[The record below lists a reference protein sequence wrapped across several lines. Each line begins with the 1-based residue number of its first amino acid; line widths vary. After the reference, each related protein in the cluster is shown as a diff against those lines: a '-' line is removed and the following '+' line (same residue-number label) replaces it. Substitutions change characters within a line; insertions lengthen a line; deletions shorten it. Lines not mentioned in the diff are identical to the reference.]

1 MKGDYSLAL
10 WDARE
15 RRLYLIVAPMAQRIV
30 YWHARPKGFW
40 FATTLSALHQF
51 PSVPKTLDPL
61 QLALQFT
68 VTVADPADTLY
79 KNIRLVPP
87 GTYLTADGRGVR
99 EQAFW
104 RLDTRR
110 RVTLPTPQAYADAA
124 RDLLDQAVQ
133 RSLRSAQTPGFL
145 LSGGLDS
152 SAVVATAARL
162 LAPAPLSTYTVEP
175 PPGQEV
181 AGRKGWYDRER
192 PYVDAVT
199 ARYSNIRPHFCNATE
214 PASIELDPTP
224 FFVAG
229 GRNQFNANHLGWF
242 DAAYRAVQKKWAYC
256 AANGPIR
263 QFNP

>member
-1 MKGDYSLAL
+1 M
-10 WDARE
+10 
-15 RRLYLIVAPMAQRIV
+15 
-30 YWHARPKGFW
+30 
-40 FATTLSALHQF
+40 
-51 PSVPKTLDPL
+51 
-61 QLALQFT
+61 
-68 VTVADPADTLY
+68 TVADPADTLY